1 MGIIMTMG
9 DLYVLKSVT
18 PILIMGVIMAM
29 GDLYVLKSYCM
40 GIIMAMGDLYV
51 IKSCP
56 YTDHG

>member
-1 MGIIMTMG
+1 MTMG

-29 GDLYVLKSYCM
+29 GDLYVLKSYFM

-51 IKSCP
+51 IGGV
-56 YTDHG
+56 TLH